1 MQPNIV
7 YMTLF
12 NKKMIKVEDL
22 PHVLL
27 ISNRKYQLL
36 CVSIYRTNHFR
47 SIYLL
52 NNSYFLVD
60 DLKPTSFNEKIPK
73 IKVVTCFYY
82 LIE

>member
-1 MQPNIV
+1 
-7 YMTLF
+7 
-12 NKKMIKVEDL
+12 MIKVEDL

-73 IKVVTCFYY
+73 IKIVTWFYY